1 MRKIP
6 LLSIALI
13 ALAAASCAR
22 QQQSYVIDPATGQP
36 VPVVAQQAYAG
47 PQFAQQTSDGG
58 ERGLFGSRGTRN
70 RNTRKRNTRKA
81 RSGSANA
88 DCSIAR

>member
-58 ERGLFGSRGTRN
+58 ERGLFNSR
-70 RNTRKRNTRKA
+70 
-81 RSGSANA
+81 RSTQPVYAQPQLQQPTV
-88 DCSIAR
+88 I